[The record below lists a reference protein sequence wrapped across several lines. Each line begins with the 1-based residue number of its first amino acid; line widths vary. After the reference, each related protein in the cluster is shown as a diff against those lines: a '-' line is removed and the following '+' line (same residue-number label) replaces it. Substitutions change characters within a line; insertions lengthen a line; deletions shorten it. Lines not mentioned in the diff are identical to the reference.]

1 MNLNADL
8 KLKSGSVFSWSR
20 LNQQAEGLLSVS
32 SQRISNAAN
41 LSALLFSEV
50 PDISW
55 AGFYFLQGDRL
66 WLGPFQGKPACVE
79 IEMGKGVCGTSAV
92 RRTTL
97 RVDDVNAFDGH
108 IACDASSLSEVVVP
122 LIKDGEVIGVL
133 DIDSTSLNRFSEAD
147 AEALTELAQI
157 YINSIK

>member
-8 KLKSGSVFSWSR
+8 SLKSGSPFSWSL

-55 AGFYFLQGDRL
+55 VGFYFLQGDKL

-79 IEMGKGVCGTSAV
+79 IEMGKGVCGTSAA
-92 RRTTL
+92 RRETL
-97 RVDDVNAFDGH
+97 RVDNVNTFDGH
-108 IACDASSLSEVVVP
+108 IVCDMDSQSEVVVP
-122 LIKDGEVIGVL
+122 LIKNGDVIGVL
-133 DIDSTSLNRFSEAD
+133 DVDSTSLNRFSEAD
-147 AEALTELAQI
+147 AKAFTDLAQI
-157 YINSIK
+157 YINSIE